1 MEASPTRARIPL
13 LAGVRGAG
21 ALVLGGVDLDIL
33 LSRSLVE
40 PGATHVTADQ
50 HTLLMLNSID
60 MTGDEAHALGAG
72 RLNHGFASLGLRTM
86 LSTATLGAAL
96 EVLSRYFATCSSVFR
111 MRIDYRGDLAEVSLR
126 AEGRDEA
133 RCEVLE
139 EIWFN
144 ALYTFM
150 CWFVGRR
157 LPVMGAVV
165 ARLDHPSAY
174 RVHWAANA
182 PLSRGEVSSL
192 LLPRA
197 CLQWRRQ
204 VHEVEEPVWEALR
217 FWMDDDVGS
226 AADVQTGLRT
236 VFGRFEA
243 PARARLDEAFGDRG
257 VGDRQMSRRIKAQYG
272 ATFRDL
278 RGDALVEV
286 ATRLLQMT
294 DMPIDEIGAQLGYAE
309 ERSFRRFLRN
319 RAGQT
324 PAQIR
329 RAGGRTPRT
338 SDQAVRSRIHALTR
352 KMEL

>member
-1 MEASPTRARIPL
+1 M
-13 LAGVRGAG
+13 
-21 ALVLGGVDLDIL
+21 LGGLDLDTL
-33 LSRSLVE
+33 LSRSLVA
-40 PGATHVTADQ
+40 PDATHVTSDQ

-86 LSTATLGAAL
+86 LSTSALGPAL
-96 EVLSRYFATCSSVFR
+96 EVLARYFATCSSVFR
-111 MRIDYRGDLAEVSLR
+111 MRIEPRGDFVEISLR

-144 ALYTFM
+144 ALYAFM

-157 LPVMGAVV
+157 LPVMAATV
-165 ARLDHPSAY
+165 ARLDDPLVQ
-174 RVHWAANA
+174 RVYWATNA
-182 PLSRGEVSSL
+182 PLSRGETSSL

-197 CLQWRRQ
+197 CLQWRRL
-204 VHEVEEPVWEALR
+204 VEDVEEPVWEALR
-217 FWMDDDVGS
+217 FWMDDDVGPH
-226 AADVQTGLRT
+226 AQAGLRS
-236 VFGRFEA
+236 VFSRFET
-243 PARARLDEAFGDRG
+243 PARTRLDEAFYDHG
-257 VGDRQMSRRIKAQYG
+257 VGDRQMSRRIKAEYG

-278 RGDALVEV
+278 RGDALVDV
-286 ATRLLQMT
+286 ATRMLQTT
-294 DMPIDEIGAQLGYAE
+294 DVPIDEIGAQLGYAE

-329 RAGGRTPRT
+329 RAGARAPRTP
-338 SDQAVRSRIHALTR
+338 DEAVRSRIHALTR

>member
-1 MEASPTRARIPL
+1 M
-13 LAGVRGAG
+13 
-21 ALVLGGVDLDIL
+21 
-33 LSRSLVE
+33 
-40 PGATHVTADQ
+40 
-50 HTLLMLNSID
+50 
-60 MTGDEAHALGAG
+60 
-72 RLNHGFASLGLRTM
+72 
-86 LSTATLGAAL
+86 
-96 EVLSRYFATCSSVFR
+96 
-111 MRIDYRGDLAEVSLR
+111 SLR

>member
-1 MEASPTRARIPL
+1 VEASPRGARIPL

-21 ALVLGGVDLDIL
+21 GLVLGGLDLETL
-33 LSRSLVE
+33 LSRSLVD
-40 PGATHVTADQ
+40 PDATHVTSDQ
-50 HTLLMLNSID
+50 QTLLMLNSID

-86 LSTATLGAAL
+86 LSTSTLGAAL
-96 EVLSRYFATCSSVFR
+96 EVLARYFATCSSVLR
-111 MRIDYRGDLAEVSLR
+111 LRIEYRGDVAEVSLR

-133 RCEVLE
+133 RCDVLE

-150 CWFVGRR
+150 CWFVGKR
-157 LPVMGAVV
+157 LPVMAASV
-165 ARLDHPSAY
+165 ARLDHPAAH

-182 PLSRGEVSSL
+182 PLIRGDISSL

-197 CLQWRRQ
+197 CLQWRRE
-204 VHEVEEPVWEALR
+204 VEDVEEPVWEALR
-217 FWMDDDVGS
+217 FWMDDDVAPAGR
-226 AADVQTGLRT
+226 AQTGLRT
-236 VFGRFEA
+236 VFSQFET
-243 PARARLDEAFGDRG
+243 PARAKLEDAFNDQGIG
-257 VGDRQMSRRIKAQYG
+257 ERQMHRRIKAQYG

-278 RGDALVEV
+278 RGDALVDA
-286 ATRLLQMT
+286 ATRLLQTT

-329 RAGGRTPRT
+329 RAGARAPRT
-338 SDQAVRSRIHALTR
+338 SDEAVRSRIHALTR